1 MKKNK
6 NQFIKLYFFTFIT
19 LAYLISI
26 TKCIVEI
33 PIQSLEF
40 ESLSTKSE
48 SISFSKN
55 KFLIAK
61 VKIGSNDQEFNLLI
75 DSTSPLSWV
84 TLEGSKDEFIIN
96 NYYNPNESTTSKKV
110 DKKFEINYN
119 DLYCKGNYY
128 EDEIKFIDDKKFNF
142 KFGAASETKFISDE
156 MDGIMGLAYDY
167 EEENLSFLNA
177 LKKSGITDSLSF
189 SISIDEGY
197 TKGTLYLG
205 KHEDFLKNETI
216 SCPLKFDKYKTYWAY
231 NIKSLVL
238 NNTLN
243 EIKSEKTFQVI
254 FDISSNVIVLPEI
267 YFNDIKDKLNTF
279 ECKYVTYGDIDSLT
293 YALACTNEEKLPN
306 IKLKLNGQ
314 MFILPKKY
322 IFYKQGEIFYSEL
335 IFQGDKGIIGVP
347 FFSLFH
353 TLFNKEKK
361 VLRFYPNNFEY
372 IERGEIEEKEGE
384 DEGGDDDGGKEGEDE
399 PEDKGFNMIYLLYI
413 IPSVAAIII
422 IAIVIIYCL
431 KNKKAKNKDNF
442 ELGLAPNDEE
452 NILVN

>member
-33 PIQSLEF
+33 PIQSIVF

-96 NYYNPNESTTSKKV
+96 NHYNPNESTTSKKV

-128 EDEIKFIDDKKFNF
+128 EDEINFIDDKKFNF

-156 MDGIMGLAYDY
+156 IDGMMGLAYDY
-167 EEENLSFLNA
+167 EEENLSFLSS

-189 SISIDEGY
+189 SISIDEDY
-197 TKGTLYLG
+197 TKGTIYLG
-205 KHEDFLKNETI
+205 KHEDFSKNETI

-231 NIKSLVL
+231 NIKSLIM

-254 FDISSNVIVLPEI
+254 FDTSSNVIVLPVLF
-267 YFNDIKDKLNTF
+267 FNDIKDKLNYF
-279 ECKYVTYGDIDSLT
+279 ECKYITYGDLDSLT
-293 YALACTNEEKLPN
+293 YTLACTNEEKLPN

-322 IFYKQGEIFYSEL
+322 IFYKQEEVFYSDL
-335 IFQGDKGIIGVP
+335 IFQGDNGIIGNP
-347 FFSLFH
+347 FFYLFH
-353 TLFNKEKK
+353 TLFDKEKK
-361 VLRFYPNNFEY
+361 MLRFYPKNTEF
-372 IERGEIEEKEGE
+372 IETGEIEEKEE
-384 DEGGDDDGGKEGEDE
+384 DEGGEGGEGK
-399 PEDKGFNMIYLLYI
+399 PENKGFKMIYLLYI
-413 IPSVAAIII
+413 IPPVVAILIII
-422 IAIVIIYCL
+422 VVIIYCL
-431 KNKKAKNKDNF
+431 KNKKRKNKDNF
-442 ELGLAPNDEE
+442 DLGFGPNEEE
-452 NILVN
+452 NDILVN